1 MNAVILARVSTE
13 EQKEAGNSLP
23 AQTARMEAYCQGKGF
38 KVVDRDS
45 FDESAYG
52 TKRDKFDLVIKRLS
66 QSKETVAV
74 CFDKVDRFSR
84 NVFDKR
90 VSALYEMAVSGKIQL
105 HFVSDNLV
113 IDSDMS
119 APQKFHFSIN
129 LGLAKYYSDA
139 ISDNVRRSFEQK
151 RRRGEWTGRAPL
163 GYMHVKGE
171 TLPSDIVPDPDTAH
185 IVRRLFELYATGQES
200 TRTIQ
205 AKAHEMGLRGRS
217 GRRLSS
223 SMTDYLLNNPFYYG
237 EARVNELTYPHKY
250 APLISKELFDK
261 CQEVRHG
268 WGKKPFKY
276 ASKSFMFRGLIRCG
290 RCGCAL
296 SPEIKKGKYVYYSCT
311 NARKDVCDTKV
322 YIPEKDLLKPVRGVL
337 EALAHIPQEA
347 IDRLVEA
354 LKKAHKSKTL
364 YHEQQIR
371 RLQTEYIESQ
381 TRLDRLMD
389 LMLDGSITK
398 ADHDKKLKEL
408 KDRQYDLGLQLEE
421 YTKADEN
428 YAVTAATV
436 LNLAKNA
443 LKLFDISEVDEKR
456 AILGFMLQNCVLV
469 GKELKFDLKKPFD
482 SIAVAAKKAASLKT
496 ESSALGAACPTWLGD
511 LDSNQDKQIQS
522 LLSYH

>member
-23 AQTARMEAYCQGKGF
+23 AQQARLQSYINGTPGLTLVKEF
-38 KVVDRDS
+38 I
-45 FDESAYG
+45 FDESAY
-52 TKRDKFDLVIKRLS
+52 KEHRKEFEKVIDFIES
-66 QSKETVAV
+66 QKGGAEL
-74 CFDKVDRFSR
+74 CCDKVDRLSR
-84 NVFDKR
+84 DFLVGLP
-90 VSALYEMAVSGKIQL
+90 ALERLRRDGQIEL
-105 HFVSDNLV
+105 HFPSDNL
-113 IDSDMS
+113 ILRKDSPATDL
-119 APQKFHFSIN
+119 FHFNIN
-129 LGLAKYYSDA
+129 VSLAQYYSNA

-171 TLPSDIVPDPDTAH
+171 TLPSDIVPDPDTAPFV
-185 IVRRLFELYATGQES
+185 IRLFELYATGQES

-237 EARVNELTYPHKY
+237 EARVNELTYHHKY
-250 APLISKELFDK
+250 APLISRELFEK
-261 CQEVRHG
+261 CQEVRRG

-276 ASKSFMFRGLIRCG
+276 ASKSFVFRGLIRCG

-296 SPEIKKGKYVYYSCT
+296 SPEIKKGKYVYNSCT
-311 NARKDVCDTKV
+311 NARKAVCDTKV

-337 EALAHIPQEA
+337 EALAHIPQED
-347 IDRLVEA
+347 IDNLVEA

-371 RLQTEYIESQ
+371 RLHTEYTEVQ
-381 TRLDRLMD
+381 TRLDRLLD
-389 LMLDGSITK
+389 LMIDGSITK
-398 ADHDKKLKEL
+398 PDHDKNLKQL
-408 KDRQYDLGLQLEE
+408 KGRQYDLGLQLEE

-443 LKLFDISEVDEKR
+443 LKLFDFSEVDEKR
-456 AILGFMLQNCVLV
+456 EILGFLLQNCVLV

-482 SIAVAAKKAASLKT
+482 SIAVAAQKASSLKT
-496 ESSALGAACPTWLGD
+496 ENSALGAACPTWLGD